1 MPRKRSDITP
11 VAHPVSLAAR
21 ERRSGHL
28 GGVVWLTG
36 ISGAGK
42 STLAF
47 ALEERLFQAGFQVAV
62 LDGDNI
68 RTGLNADLGF
78 SHADRTENI
87 RRVGHVSALFA
98 ALGCVCVS
106 AFISP
111 YRADRE
117 MARRAVAKQLPAQR
131 FFEVHVSADLATCE
145 QRDPKGL
152 YRKARAGRIKGFTA
166 VDDAYEAPENPALV
180 IDTTRDTVAES
191 SARLTDFVQARLG
204 AAAVATAQTQAG
216 RA

>member
-1 MPRKRSDITP
+1 MRRTSDIVP
-11 VAHPVSLAAR
+11 VAHRVSLAAR

-87 RRVGHVSALFA
+87 RRVGHVSALVA

-131 FFEVHVSADLATCE
+131 FFEVHVYADLATCE

-180 IDTTRDTVAES
+180 IDTTHDTVAES
-191 SARLTDFVQARLG
+191 SARLTDFVQKRLG
-204 AAAVATAQTQAG
+204 AAAVATARTQAG

>member
-1 MPRKRSDITP
+1 MGQADDITP
-11 VAHPVSLAAR
+11 VEHRISLAER

-28 GGVVWLTG
+28 GGVIWLTG

-47 ALEERLFQAGFQVAV
+47 ALEERLFRDGFQIAV
-62 LDGDNI
+62 LDGDNV
-68 RTGLNADLGF
+68 RAGLNADLGF

-117 MARRAVAKQLPAQR
+117 MARRAVAAQMPAQR
-131 FFEVHVSADLATCE
+131 FFEVYVRADLATCE

-152 YRKARAGRIKGFTA
+152 YRKARAGRIESFTA
-166 VDDAYEAPENPALV
+166 VDDAYEAPEQPALV
-180 IDTTRDTVAES
+180 IDTTRDTVARS
-191 SARLTDFVQARLG
+191 VARLAGFAKTRFG
-204 AAAVATAQTQAG
+204 AAAQPNDG

>member
-1 MPRKRSDITP
+1 MGQTSDITP
-11 VAHPVSLAAR
+11 VEHRVSLAER

-28 GGVVWLTG
+28 GGVIWLTG

-47 ALEERLFQAGFQVAV
+47 ALEERLFRAGFQVAV
-62 LDGDNI
+62 LDGDNV

-78 SHADRTENI
+78 SHADRTENV
-87 RRVGHVSALFA
+87 RRVGHVSALLA

-117 MARRAVAKQLPAQR
+117 MARRAVAERMSAQR
-131 FFEVHVSADLATCE
+131 FFEVYVRADLATCE

-166 VDDAYEAPENPALV
+166 VDDAYEPPVEPALV
-180 IDTTRDTVAES
+180 IDTTHDTVAES
-191 SARLTDFVQARLG
+191 LARLADFVQGHLG
-204 AAAVATAQTQAG
+204 AAPVAPAVQAG
-216 RA
+216 RV

>member
-1 MPRKRSDITP
+1 MGQPSDITP
-11 VAHPVSLAAR
+11 VEHRISLAAR

-28 GGVVWLTG
+28 GGVIWLTG

-47 ALEERLFQAGFQVAV
+47 ALEERLFRGGFQVAV
-62 LDGDNI
+62 LDGDNV
-68 RTGLNADLGF
+68 RAGLNADLGF
-78 SHADRTENI
+78 SHPDRTENI
-87 RRVGHVSALFA
+87 RRVGHVAALFA
-98 ALGCVCVS
+98 ALGCVCLA

-117 MARRAVAKQLPAQR
+117 MARRAVARQVPARR
-131 FFEVHVSADLATCE
+131 FFEVYVRADVATCE

-152 YRKARAGRIKGFTA
+152 YREARAGRVKRFTA
-166 VDDAYEAPENPALV
+166 VDDAYEAPEAPALV
-180 IDTTRDTVAES
+180 VDTTRHTVAES
-191 SARLTDFVQARLG
+191 LALLADFVQARLG
-204 AAAVATAQTQAG
+204 AAAQRQDG